1 MTLAMR
7 NELTVEEI
15 ASTIHPHPTF
25 VEAIHEAAEAST
37 GLPLHMII

>member
-1 MTLAMR
+1 MR